1 MTGNTFGRI
10 FRVTTSGESYGEALL
25 TIVDG
30 VPPGLKLT
38 NEMIQEEL
46 DKRKP
51 GQSKLDSPR
60 KETDIVNIVSG
71 ILDGFST
78 GAPIGMVVYNVDRHD
93 IHVQQYRDVKEQ
105 IRPGHA
111 EYTFFTK
118 YGKYAD
124 WCGAGRA
131 SGRESVGRVAG
142 GAVAKQMLLK
152 EGIESIGYVSESHG
166 IKMRPM
172 SFEDIKKNYRKNIL
186 NCPDLE
192 KAEEMIADI
201 VKVKDTGDTAGG
213 VVEIIV
219 RGVPA
224 GLGEPVFDKLRATIA
239 YGIMGIGAVTGVEFG
254 AGFDAARVTGY
265 EWNDEP
271 YMENGKVRFKTNRAG
286 GFLGGISNGEDLII
300 RMAVKPTPT
309 LSINQKSIDM
319 DKMEEKQLE
328 AITRRDP
335 SICPRIYPVAEAMVN
350 MAVAD
355 ALMVARGYDN
365 VCRIENPWR
374 QI

>member
-111 EYTFFTK
+111 EYTF
-118 YGKYAD
+118 
-124 WCGAGRA
+124 
-131 SGRESVGRVAG
+131 
-142 GAVAKQMLLK
+142 LL
-152 EGIESIGYVSESHG
+152 
-166 IKMRPM
+166 
-172 SFEDIKKNYRKNIL
+172 N
-186 NCPDLE
+186 
-192 KAEEMIADI
+192 
-201 VKVKDTGDTAGG
+201 TAN
-213 VVEIIV
+213 
-219 RGVPA
+219 
-224 GLGEPVFDKLRATIA
+224 
-239 YGIMGIGAVTGVEFG
+239 MQIGAVQ
-254 AGFDAARVTGY
+254 
-265 EWNDEP
+265 DEP
-271 YMENGKVRFKTNRAG
+271 AAAKA
-286 GFLGGISNGEDLII
+286 L
-300 RMAVKPTPT
+300 
-309 LSINQKSIDM
+309 
-319 DKMEEKQLE
+319 
-328 AITRRDP
+328 
-335 SICPRIYPVAEAMVN
+335 AELLAEPLLN
-350 MAVAD
+350 K
-355 ALMVARGYDN
+355 YF
-365 VCRIENPWR
+365 
-374 QI
+374 

>member
-30 VPPGLKLT
+30 VPPGIELT

-71 ILDGFST
+71 MLDGFST
-78 GAPIGMVVYNVDRHD
+78 GAPIGMIVYNVDRHD

-142 GAVAKQMLLK
+142 GAVAKQILLK
-152 EGIESIGYVSESHG
+152 EGIESIGYVAESHG

-192 KAEEMIADI
+192 KAEEMIEDI
-201 VKVKDTGDTAGG
+201 IKVKDTGDTAGG
-213 VVEIIV
+213 IVEIIV

-271 YMENGKVRFKTNRAG
+271 YMENGKVRFKTNRSG

-319 DKMEEKQLE
+319 YKMEEKQLE

-350 MAVAD
+350 MAVVD